1 MNTIKNNTLKRLAGI
16 MIVNL
21 FINAAFINN
30 SLCQNN
36 QGNDDKYSVA
46 NTPSLPNSPIAG
58 KTIYFLGSS
67 VTLGAASLEESFV
80 DYIRKRNNCTCIK
93 EAVSGTTLRDDGT
106 KSYIKRLKNFNVQAK
121 VDAFV
126 CQLST
131 NDVRSNGIEKLG
143 AISPSF
149 NQNDFDL
156 TTTTGAMEYIISY
169 AKNTWKCPV
178 FFYTNSNYHNPDYEK
193 LIARLYE
200 LQKKW
205 GLYIIDLYN
214 STEINTVS
222 QEQLNLY
229 ILPDFVHPRR
239 AGYKLWWT
247 PFFEKHLYKII
258 GSPSQAK

>member
-1 MNTIKNNTLKRLAGI
+1 MLKWIIGI
-16 MIVNL
+16 FVTNL
-21 FINAAFINN
+21 FINAAFVNV
-30 SLCQNN
+30 SLSQTNP
-36 QGNDDKYSVA
+36 GNDDKYSVA
-46 NTPSLPNSPIAG
+46 NTPSLPNSPIAS

-80 DYIRKRNNCTCIK
+80 DYIRKRNNCTCVK
-93 EAVSGTTLRDDGT
+93 EAVSGTTLRDGDP
-106 KSYIKRLKNFNVQAK
+106 KSYIKRLKNFDAQAK
-121 VDAFV
+121 IDAFV

-143 AISPSF
+143 TIGSSF
-149 NQNDFDL
+149 NATDFDV

-178 FFYTNSNYHNPDYEK
+178 IFYTNSNYHNPDYEK
-193 LIARLYE
+193 LITRLYE

-205 GLYIIDLYN
+205 GFYIIDLYN
-214 STEINTVS
+214 SKEINSIS

-229 ILPDFVHPRR
+229 ILPDLVHPRR

-258 GSPSQAK
+258 GSSSLSR

>member
-1 MNTIKNNTLKRLAGI
+1 MLKWMTGI
-16 MIVNL
+16 VVLNL
-21 FINAAFINN
+21 FINAAFISV
-30 SLCQNN
+30 SLGQTNP
-36 QGNDDKYSVA
+36 GNDDKYSVA

-80 DYIRKRNNCTCIK
+80 DYIRKRNNCICVK
-93 EAVSGTTLRDDGT
+93 EAVSGTTLRDNDP
-106 KSYIKRLKNFNVQAK
+106 KSYIKRLKNFNTQAK

-143 AISPSF
+143 VTGPSF
-149 NQNDFDL
+149 NATDFDV

-178 FFYTNSNYHNPDYEK
+178 IFYTNSNYHNQDYEK
-193 LIARLYE
+193 LITRLYE

-205 GLYIIDLYN
+205 GFYIIDLYN
-214 STEINTVS
+214 SKEINSIS

-229 ILPDFVHPRR
+229 ILPDLVHPRR

-258 GSPSQAK
+258 GSASLTR